1 MKLILLSVCAFWL
14 KLLGL
19 RNRLPRRLKAWVC
32 VTISIGVHD
41 LSAFLSNRGPIR
53 EDQLQTLAI
62 EWRLK
67 EYGEDCV

>member
-19 RNRLPRRLKAWVC
+19 RNRLPRSLKAWVC
-32 VTISIGVHD
+32 VTISIGMHD
-41 LSAFLSNRGPIR
+41 LSAFLSNCGLIR
-53 EDQLQTLAI
+53 DDQLRSLAR

-67 EYGEDCV
+67 EFGQDCV

>member
-1 MKLILLSVCAFWL
+1 
-14 KLLGL
+14 
-19 RNRLPRRLKAWVC
+19 
-32 VTISIGVHD
+32 VHD